1 MPLVKRRHC
10 QIAHRK
16 VRGEAIVKGEVD
28 GVVVD
33 ALVLV
38 PIIELQVE
46 IQAAISGV
54 EGSVERRGVKVLDWA
69 GGVGGAE
76 AEPHEE
82 GSEAQ
87 SEDEAAAAAA
97 ASASGLRHGGRW
109 DRVPECRSGQVWG
122 GGIFEWFAS
131 FPPLFKKEGR
141 RCWPWGLIDS
151 PSAVPFHLWQTVAP
165 TRMTWVDAFANEVTV
180 TVLNLRI

>member
-1 MPLVKRRHC
+1 MDFLTVGGVDLHRSAHRDLLALCIPKQDLEPHLCLQVHPEPHRPVRPRLRPRHRRRLHQHPPAGVLLMPLVKRRHC

-54 EGSVERRGVKVLDWA
+54 EGSVERRGVKVLDRA

-97 ASASGLRHGGRW
+97 ASASGLRHGGR
-109 DRVPECRSGQVWG
+109 
-122 GGIFEWFAS
+122 
-131 FPPLFKKEGR
+131 
-141 RCWPWGLIDS
+141 
-151 PSAVPFHLWQTVAP
+151 
-165 TRMTWVDAFANEVTV
+165 
-180 TVLNLRI
+180 